1 MKVVIRSL
9 LLLSLVILFAGCTA
23 NKSPDTILSIGEATN
38 SHDAQFKNTSDN
50 TKIKIINDIFKEKK
64 WSANKGFDVREKTPD
79 LILEISKSNEG
90 FPELSVTVYF
100 NENGADVINFKAE
113 HTVLNKVE
121 ADKLKE
127 AASI

>member
-50 TKIKIINDIFKEKK
+50 TKIKIIHDIFKEK
-64 WSANKGFDVREKTPD
+64 NGLLIKG
-79 LILEISKSNEG
+79 LMLERRHQI
-90 FPELSVTVYF
+90 
-100 NENGADVINFKAE
+100 
-113 HTVLNKVE
+113 
-121 ADKLKE
+121 
-127 AASI
+127 

>member
-23 NKSPDTILSIGEATN
+23 NNSPDTILSIEEATN

-64 WSANKGFDVREKTPD
+64 WSANKGFDVREKTP
-79 LILEISKSNEG
+79 
-90 FPELSVTVYF
+90 ELSVTVYF